1 MENIIQDKINQCK
14 NSISM
19 LKRQERELKKQ
30 LDGAKNAKGI
40 DKWIGN
46 VFVSSSGLTKE
57 YAEFYKDIKSYLKKL
72 TAGKYEM
79 ELGRGHFYFS
89 GFFKNLET
97 GKWVYV
103 NCADVRFFK
112 NEWYNRL
119 LVRTAK
125 NNKDYTGGK
134 NEFSTLSSL
143 LDSLNNLTK

>member
-1 MENIIQDKINQCK
+1 M
-14 NSISM
+14 
-19 LKRQERELKKQ
+19 KK
-30 LDGAKNAKGI
+30 
-40 DKWIGN
+40 
-46 VFVSSSGLTKE
+46 T
-57 YAEFYKDIKSYLKKL
+57 

-103 NCADVRFFK
+103 NCAVVRFFK